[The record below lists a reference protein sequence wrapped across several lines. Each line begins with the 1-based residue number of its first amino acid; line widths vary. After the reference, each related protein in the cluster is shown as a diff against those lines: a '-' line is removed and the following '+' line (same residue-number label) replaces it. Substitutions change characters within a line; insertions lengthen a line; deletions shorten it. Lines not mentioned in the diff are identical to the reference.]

1 MKKPFTLYGRPGSG
15 SLAVQVALEE
25 IGVPYERIW
34 VGAEHAEVARYKE
47 LNPTGEGA
55 GAGVSSRRHADVPE
69 SAAILIHL
77 ALLNPDAK
85 LAPQPGTTRHAAFL
99 QWMCFLSA
107 NVYEAVLR
115 IYYSARY
122 SPRGE
127 ADANVI
133 REQGSADLVD
143 RYVSLHRPQPQ
154 SLRSRRRVFDC
165 GCLFVHARVVV
176 SGRLELNSR
185 LPALA
190 AHGAKVAARPAVAK
204 VDAVHAAHATTVQT
218 LRSASVAL
226 YRPER
231 CVCPIHRIHSNG
243 RRRGVVLVLPELMA

>member
-1 MKKPFTLYGRPGSG
+1 MKKPFTLYGRPGCG

-34 VGAEHAEVARYKE
+34 VGAEPAEVARYKE
-47 LNPTGEGA
+47 LNPTGK
-55 GAGVSSRRHADVPE
+55 VPALVLPDGTLMFE
-69 SAAILIHL
+69 SAAMLIHL

-107 NVYEAVLR
+107 NVYEAALR

-127 ADANVI
+127 ADANSI
-133 REQGSADLVD
+133 REQGTADFVNHISLIARSLNPYVLGAEYSIADAYLYMLASWYPD
-143 RYVSLHRPQPQ
+143 R
-154 SLRSRRRVFDC
+154 
-165 GCLFVHARVVV
+165 A
-176 SGRLELNSR
+176 ELNTR

-190 AHGAKVAARPAVAK
+190 THGAKVAAHPAVAK
-204 VDAVHAAHATTVQT
+204 VDADHAAHA
-218 LRSASVAL
+218 A
-226 YRPER
+226 
-231 CVCPIHRIHSNG
+231 G
-243 RRRGVVLVLPELMA
+243 

>member
-25 IGVPYERIW
+25 IGVPYERVW
-34 VGAEHAEVARYKE
+34 VSAEPAEVARYKE
-47 LNPTGEGA
+47 LNPTGK
-55 GAGVSSRRHADVPE
+55 VPALALPDGTLMFE

-77 ALLNPDAK
+77 ALLNPDAE

-127 ADANVI
+127 ADAGII
-133 REQGSADLVD
+133 REQGTADFVNHIALITRSLNPYVLGADFSIVD
-143 RYVSLHRPQPQ
+143 VYLYMLASWHPDR
-154 SLRSRRRVFDC
+154 
-165 GCLFVHARVVV
+165 A
-176 SGRLELNSR
+176 ELNAR

-190 AHGAKVAARPAVAK
+190 AHSAKVAARPAVMK
-204 VDAVHAAHATTVQT
+204 VEADHAAHTA
-218 LRSASVAL
+218 
-226 YRPER
+226 
-231 CVCPIHRIHSNG
+231 G
-243 RRRGVVLVLPELMA
+243 